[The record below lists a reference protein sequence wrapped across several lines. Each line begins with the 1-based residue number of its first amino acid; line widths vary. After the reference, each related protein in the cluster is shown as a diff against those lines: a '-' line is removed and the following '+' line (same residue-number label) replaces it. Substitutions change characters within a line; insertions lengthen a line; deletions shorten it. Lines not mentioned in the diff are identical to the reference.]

1 METLFGLNLFKIMDK
16 PIEVIFMKQ
25 AEDFVDELEEKSR
38 RKLFQAIR
46 KTKAR
51 EIGQWFKKLK
61 GTDGIYE
68 FRFDESGRF
77 YRLFAFWDN
86 EDKIETLVVGTHGI
100 AKKTNKTPNEEIKKA
115 ERIKR
120 EYFEE
125 KRVAEKVSGTR
136 KKN

>member
-1 METLFGLNLFKIMDK
+1 MDK

-25 AEDFVDELEEKSR
+25 AEDFVDELEEKAR
-38 RKLFQAIR
+38 RKLFHAIR

-68 FRFDESGRF
+68 FRFDENGKF

-86 EDKIETLVVGTHGI
+86 EDKIETLVVAAHGI
-100 AKKTNKTPNEEIKKA
+100 TKKTNKTANEEIKKA
-115 ERIKR
+115 EHIKR

-125 KRVAEKVSGTR
+125 KRVAKRVSGTR

>member
-1 METLFGLNLFKIMDK
+1 MDK

-25 AEDFVDELEEKSR
+25 AEDFVDALEEKSR

-51 EIGQWFKKLK
+51 EIGHWFKKLK

-68 FRFDESGRF
+68 FRFDESGKF

-125 KRVAEKVSGTR
+125 KRVAEKVSVTR

>member
-1 METLFGLNLFKIMDK
+1 MDK
-16 PIEVIFMKQ
+16 PIEIIFMKQ
-25 AEDFVDELEEKSR
+25 AEDFVDKLEEKSR
-38 RKLFQAIR
+38 RKLFKSIR

-51 EIGQWFKKLK
+51 EIGHWFKKLK

-68 FRFDESGRF
+68 FRFDESGKF

-86 EDKIETLVVGTHGI
+86 EYKTETLVIGTHGI
-100 AKKTNKTPNEEIKKA
+100 AKKTNKTPSEEIKKA

-125 KRVAEKVSGTR
+125 KREAEKVTR
-136 KKN
+136 TTKKD

>member
-1 METLFGLNLFKIMDK
+1 MAK

-38 RKLFQAIR
+38 KKLFQAIR

-61 GTDGIYE
+61 GADGIYE
-68 FRFDESGRF
+68 FRFDESGKF

-86 EDKIETLVVGTHGI
+86 EDKRETLVVGTHGI

-125 KRVAEKVSGTR
+125 KRVAEKVSETR
-136 KKN
+136 NKN

>member
-1 METLFGLNLFKIMDK
+1 MDK

-51 EIGQWFKKLK
+51 EIGLWFKKLK

-68 FRFDESGRF
+68 FRFDESGKF

-115 ERIKR
+115 ERIKK

-136 KKN
+136 KKK

>member
-1 METLFGLNLFKIMDK
+1 MDK

-68 FRFDESGRF
+68 FRFDESGKF

-100 AKKTNKTPNEEIKKA
+100 SKKTNKTPNEEIKKA

-120 EYFEE
+120 VYFEE
-125 KRVAEKVSGTR
+125 KRFVEKVSGTR
-136 KKN
+136 KKS

>member
-1 METLFGLNLFKIMDK
+1 MDK

-38 RKLFQAIR
+38 KKLFQAIR

-68 FRFDESGRF
+68 FRFDESGKF

-86 EDKIETLVVGTHGI
+86 EYKTETLVVGTHGI
-100 AKKTNKTPNEEIKKA
+100 AKKSNKTPNEEIKKA

>member
-1 METLFGLNLFKIMDK
+1 MDK

-68 FRFDESGRF
+68 FRFDDRGKF

-86 EDKIETLVVGTHGI
+86 ENNIETLVVGTHGI

-125 KRVAEKVSGTR
+125 KRVEGKVSGTR
-136 KKN
+136 

>member
-1 METLFGLNLFKIMDK
+1 MDK
-16 PIEVIFMKQ
+16 PIEVVFMKQ

-68 FRFDESGRF
+68 FRFDESGKF
-77 YRLFAFWDN
+77 YRLFAFWDT

-100 AKKTNKTPNEEIKKA
+100 AKKTNKTPKEEIKKA

-125 KRVAEKVSGTR
+125 KRDAEKINGTG

>member
-1 METLFGLNLFKIMDK
+1 MDK

-38 RKLFQAIR
+38 KKLFQAIR

-68 FRFDESGRF
+68 FRFDESGKF

-86 EDKIETLVVGTHGI
+86 EYKTETLVVGTHGI
-100 AKKTNKTPNEEIKKA
+100 AKKSNKTPNDEIKKA
-115 ERIKR
+115 ERIKS

-125 KRVAEKVSGTR
+125 KRVVEKVSGTR